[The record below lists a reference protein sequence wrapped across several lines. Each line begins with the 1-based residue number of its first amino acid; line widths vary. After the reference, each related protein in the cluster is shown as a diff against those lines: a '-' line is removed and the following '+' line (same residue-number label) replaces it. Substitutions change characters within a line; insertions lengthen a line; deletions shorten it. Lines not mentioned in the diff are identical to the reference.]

1 MAERIYRDPVHNII
15 ALDEADPDDRLL
27 VRLIDTPEFQRLRRI
42 KQLGLALFTYQGAE
56 HSRFSHSLGV
66 MHLMRRALTQ
76 LGHRYP
82 IDRETRLVAMC
93 AALLHDIGHGPFSHV
108 MEAVLGYRHE
118 EWGARI
124 ILDEGTMV
132 HRLLRERDRELPH
145 RVVAVLQH
153 TYRPRFI
160 SQLVSSQMDV
170 DRFDYLLRDSLM
182 TGAKYGFYDLE
193 WILHTLEISPEQEC
207 LYVAAKGL
215 YAVEEYLQARYY
227 MFRQVYFHR
236 NLRTAE
242 AMLRSIFRRAIDLV
256 ARGQLA
262 SLVPDSVMA
271 KILRREALS
280 TAEYLAFDDYD
291 VMFHI
296 KWWTGDSDPILSDL
310 ARGFLH
316 RRFFK
321 SVDLHIDAGQKRQLI
336 ERARQI
342 LEAAGFDPR
351 YYLIEDRASD
361 VPYLG
366 PYSPE
371 TSGPENRIYVEAD
384 GEGRT
389 LREITEVSPAIRRL
403 RRFHIDRLC
412 FPEAV
417 SEEIRALMG
426 ELPLSGSREEEA

>member
-15 ALDEADPDDRLL
+15 SLEETDPDDRLL
-27 VRLIDTPEFQRLRRI
+27 IRLIDTPEFQRLRRI

-66 MHLMRRALTQ
+66 MHLMRRVLAL
-76 LGHRYP
+76 LGQRYP
-82 IDRETRLVAMC
+82 IDRQTRLTAMC

-124 ILDEGTMV
+124 ILDGGTV
-132 HRLLRERDRELPH
+132 LHRVLSEHDRELPA
-145 RVVAVLQH
+145 RIVAVWQH

-160 SQLVSSQMDV
+160 SQLISSQMDV

-182 TGAKYGFYDLE
+182 TGAKYGLYDLE
-193 WILHTLEISPEQEC
+193 WILHTLEIAPEQEC

-242 AMLRSIFRRAIDLV
+242 AMLRSIFRRAIDLM
-256 ARGQLA
+256 A
-262 SLVPDSVMA
+262 SDRLQHIVPDSVMA
-271 KILRREALS
+271 KVLRREPLS
-280 TAEYLAFDDYD
+280 TEEYLAFDDHD

-296 KWWTGDSDPILSDL
+296 KWWTKEPDPILRDL
-310 ARGFLH
+310 ASGFLH
-316 RRFFK
+316 RRLFK
-321 SVDLHIDAGQKRQLI
+321 SVDMQINA
-336 ERARQI
+336 ERRRRFLEQARRI
-342 LEAAGFDPR
+342 VEAAGFDPR
-351 YYLIEDRASD
+351 YYLVEDRASD
-361 VPYLG
+361 IPYLG

-371 TSGPENRIYVEAD
+371 TSGPENRIYVEVD
-384 GEGRT
+384 GGSRT
-389 LREITEVSPAIRRL
+389 LREITEISPAIRRL

-417 SEEIRALMG
+417 SEAICTLVEQ
-426 ELPLSGSREEEA
+426 EEKT

>member
-15 ALDEADPDDRLL
+15 SLEETDPDDQLL
-27 VRLIDTPEFQRLRRI
+27 IRLIDTPEFQRLRRI

-66 MHLMRRALTQ
+66 MHLMRRVLAL
-76 LGHRYP
+76 LGQRYP
-82 IDRETRLVAMC
+82 IDRETRLTAMC

-124 ILDEGTMV
+124 ILDEGTV
-132 HRLLRERDRELPH
+132 LHRVLSEHDRELPA
-145 RVVAVLQH
+145 RIVAVWQH
-153 TYRPRFI
+153 TYRPRFV
-160 SQLVSSQMDV
+160 SQLISSQMDV

-182 TGAKYGFYDLE
+182 TGAKYGLYDLE
-193 WILHTLEISPEQEC
+193 WILHTLEIAPEQEY

-215 YAVEEYLQARYY
+215 YAVEAYLQARYY

-242 AMLRSIFRRAIDLV
+242 AMLRSIFRRAIDLM
-256 ARGQLA
+256 A
-262 SLVPDSVMA
+262 SDRLQHIVPDSVMA
-271 KILRREALS
+271 KVLRRASLVTE
-280 TAEYLAFDDYD
+280 EYLAFDDHD

-296 KWWTGDSDPILSDL
+296 KWWTKEPDPILRDL
-310 ARGFLH
+310 ASGFLH
-316 RRFFK
+316 RRLFK
-321 SVDLHIDAGQKRQLI
+321 SVDMQINA
-336 ERARQI
+336 ERRRRFLEQARRI
-342 LEAAGFDPR
+342 VEVAGFDPR
-351 YYLIEDRASD
+351 YYLVEDRASD
-361 VPYLG
+361 IPYLG

-371 TSGPENRIYVEAD
+371 TSGPENRIYVEVD
-384 GEGRT
+384 GGSRI
-389 LREITEVSPAIRRL
+389 LREITEISPAIRRL

-417 SEEIRALMG
+417 SEAIRTLV
-426 ELPLSGSREEEA
+426 EREEKA

>member
-15 ALDEADPDDRLL
+15 SLEETDPDDRLL

-42 KQLGLALFTYQGAE
+42 RQLGLALFTYQGAE

-66 MHLMRRALTQ
+66 MHLMRRVLAL
-76 LGHRYP
+76 LGQRYS
-82 IDRETRLVAMC
+82 IDREVRLTAMC
-93 AALLHDIGHGPFSHV
+93 AALLHDVGHGPFSHV
-108 MEAVLGYRHE
+108 METVLGYRHE
-118 EWGARI
+118 EWGVRI
-124 ILDEGTMV
+124 ILDEGTLI
-132 HRLLRERDRELPH
+132 HRLLSERDRELPA

-160 SQLVSSQMDV
+160 SQLISSQMDV

-193 WILHTLEISPEQEC
+193 WILHTLEIAPEQEC

-236 NLRTAE
+236 NLRAAE
-242 AMLRSIFRRAIDLV
+242 AMLRSIFRRAIDLM
-256 ARGQLA
+256 A
-262 SLVPDSVMA
+262 SDRLQHIVPDSVMA
-271 KILRREALS
+271 KVLRRESLS
-280 TAEYLAFDDYD
+280 TEEYLALDDHD
-291 VMFHI
+291 IMFHI
-296 KWWTGDSDPILSDL
+296 KWWTKEPDPILSDL
-310 ARGFLH
+310 ASRFLH
-316 RRFFK
+316 RRLFK
-321 SVDLHIDAGQKRQLI
+321 SVDVQVNA
-336 ERARQI
+336 ERRRRFLEQARRI
-342 LEAAGFDPR
+342 VEAAGFDPR
-351 YYLIEDRASD
+351 YYLVEDRASD
-361 VPYLG
+361 IPYLG

-371 TSGPENRIYVEAD
+371 TSGPENRIYVEAN
-384 GEGRT
+384 GGSRT

-417 SEEIRALMG
+417 SETIRNLV
-426 ELPLSGSREEEA
+426 EQEEKG

>member
-15 ALDEADPDDRLL
+15 SLDEADPDDQLL
-27 VRLIDTPEFQRLRRI
+27 IRLIDTPEFQRLRRI

-66 MHLMRRALTQ
+66 MHVMRRVLAH
-76 LGHRYP
+76 LGQRYP

-108 MEAVLGYRHE
+108 VEAVLGYRHE

-124 ILDEGTMV
+124 VLDEGTTI
-132 HRLLRERDRELPH
+132 HRVLAERDRDLPA
-145 RVVAVLQH
+145 RVVAVWQH

-193 WILHTLEISPEQEC
+193 WILHTLEIAPEQEC
-207 LYVAAKGL
+207 LYVAAKGV

-242 AMLRSIFRRAIDLV
+242 AMLRSIFRRAIDL
-256 ARGQLA
+256 AA
-262 SLVPDSVMA
+262 SGNVPPVVSDSVMA
-271 KILRREALS
+271 KVLRREPLS
-280 TAEYLAFDDYD
+280 TAEYLALDDHD

-296 KWWTGDSDPILSDL
+296 KWWTKASDPILSDL
-310 ARGFLH
+310 AAGFLH
-316 RRFFK
+316 RRLFK
-321 SVDLHIDAGQKRQLI
+321 SIDLRINA
-336 ERARQI
+336 ERRRRFVEQARHVV
-342 LEAAGFDPR
+342 EAAGFDPR

-371 TSGPENRIYVEAD
+371 TSGPENRIYVEV
-384 GEGRT
+384 EGGHRA
-389 LREITEVSPAIRRL
+389 LCEITEVSPAIRRL

-417 SEEIRALMG
+417 NEAVRGLLESEE
-426 ELPLSGSREEEA
+426 REEA

>member
-15 ALDEADPDDRLL
+15 SLEETDPDDRLL

-42 KQLGLALFTYQGAE
+42 RQLGLALFTYQGAE

-66 MHLMRRALTQ
+66 MHLMRRVLAL
-76 LGHRYP
+76 LGQRYS
-82 IDRETRLVAMC
+82 IDREVRLTAMC
-93 AALLHDIGHGPFSHV
+93 AALLHDVGHGPFSHV
-108 MEAVLGYRHE
+108 METVLGYRHE
-118 EWGARI
+118 EWGVRI
-124 ILDEGTMV
+124 ILDEGTLI
-132 HRLLRERDRELPH
+132 HRLLSERDRELPA

-160 SQLVSSQMDV
+160 SQLISSQMDV

-193 WILHTLEISPEQEC
+193 WILHTLEIAPEQEC

-236 NLRTAE
+236 NLRAAE
-242 AMLRSIFRRAIDLV
+242 AMLRSIFRRAIDLM
-256 ARGQLA
+256 A
-262 SLVPDSVMA
+262 SDCLQHIVPDSVMA
-271 KILRREALS
+271 KVLRRESLS
-280 TAEYLAFDDYD
+280 TEEYLALDDHD
-291 VMFHI
+291 IMFHI
-296 KWWTGDSDPILSDL
+296 KWWTKEPDPILSDL
-310 ARGFLH
+310 ASRFLH
-316 RRFFK
+316 RRLFK
-321 SVDLHIDAGQKRQLI
+321 SVDVQVNA
-336 ERARQI
+336 ERRRRFLEQARRI
-342 LEAAGFDPR
+342 VEAAGFDPR
-351 YYLIEDRASD
+351 YYLVEDRASD
-361 VPYLG
+361 IPYLG

-371 TSGPENRIYVEAD
+371 TSGPENRIYVEAN
-384 GEGRT
+384 GGSRT

-417 SEEIRALMG
+417 SETIRNLV
-426 ELPLSGSREEEA
+426 EQEEKG

>member
-15 ALDEADPDDRLL
+15 SLEETDPDDRLL
-27 VRLIDTPEFQRLRRI
+27 IRLIDTPEFQRLRRI

-66 MHLMRRALTQ
+66 MHLMRRVLAL
-76 LGHRYP
+76 LGQRHP
-82 IDRETRLVAMC
+82 IDRETRLTAMC

-108 MEAVLGYRHE
+108 IEAVLGSRHE

-124 ILDEGTMV
+124 VLDEGTLI
-132 HRLLRERDRELPH
+132 HRILSERDRELPA
-145 RVVAVLQH
+145 RIVAVWQH
-153 TYRPRFI
+153 TYRPRFV
-160 SQLVSSQMDV
+160 SQLISSQMDV

-182 TGAKYGFYDLE
+182 TGAKYGLYDLE
-193 WILHTLEISPEQEC
+193 WILHTLEIAPEREC

-242 AMLRSIFRRAIDLV
+242 AMLRSIFRRAIDLM
-256 ARGQLA
+256 A
-262 SLVPDSVMA
+262 SDRLQHIVSDSVMA
-271 KILRREALS
+271 KVLRRESLS
-280 TAEYLAFDDYD
+280 TEEYLAFDDHD
-291 VMFHI
+291 VMFHV
-296 KWWTGDSDPILSDL
+296 KWWTKEPDPILSDL
-310 ARGFLH
+310 ASGFLH
-316 RRFFK
+316 RRLFK
-321 SVDLHIDAGQKRQLI
+321 SVDMQINA
-336 ERARQI
+336 ERRRRFLEQARRI
-342 LEAAGFDPR
+342 VEAAGFDPR

-361 VPYLG
+361 IPYLG

-371 TSGPENRIYVEAD
+371 TSGPENRIYVEVD
-384 GEGRT
+384 GGSRT
-389 LREITEVSPAIRRL
+389 LREITEISPAIRRL

-417 SEEIRALMG
+417 NEAIRTLMEQEEKA
-426 ELPLSGSREEEA
+426 